1 MQRCGCCARCPDS
14 VEIVTTSAARSIH
27 VFGLYLLGLGVILV
41 VAPNELVGLFG
52 IPTTTEVW
60 IHIVGVLVFFLGVY
74 YSITARHGFEPFFLA
89 TV

>member
-1 MQRCGCCARCPDS
+1 M
-14 VEIVTTSAARSIH
+14 EIVTTSAARSIH
-27 VFGLYLLGLGVILV
+27 VFGLYLLGLGGILV